1 MTVNKPELL
10 APAGDLECLNTSINF
25 GADAIYCGGDFMQMR
40 AEKVGFTREDLKKAT
55 EITHKA
61 GKKLYVTVN
70 CFAKNSEIEPLKEY
84 AKFLYEIGADAAI
97 VSDIGV
103 LNVIKKTTP
112 DLPVHIST
120 QANCT
125 NYQSAN
131 VYYNLGASRI
141 VLARELSIED
151 IAVLRANTPKELEL
165 EAFVHGAMCMSYSG
179 RCLISS
185 FLNNRSGNRG
195 ECTQPCRWS
204 YYLVEQKRPD
214 EYFEIIEENQ
224 ATAVLSSKDLNS
236 ITFLDKLTDAGIT
249 SFKIEGRMKT
259 PFYVATAVNA
269 YRRAIDGG
277 DIAEL
282 NDELNCISHRPYS
295 SGFYFGE
302 LINNTFNDGLYHSDA
317 KFIGVVKSCEN
328 GIAKIEMRNA
338 FFVGDILEI
347 VSPHSLKKSIKVEK
361 IFNSEGEE
369 TDRATLVQEIVSVP
383 VTEDLYAGD
392 FLRRRETCN

>member
-1 MTVNKPELL
+1 MKSVQTQRLFRTSVYWMSSKKQLPI
-10 APAGDLECLNTSINF
+10 CLF
-25 GADAIYCGGDFMQMR
+25 
-40 AEKVGFTREDLKKAT
+40 
-55 EITHKA
+55 
-61 GKKLYVTVN
+61 
-70 CFAKNSEIEPLKEY
+70 
-84 AKFLYEIGADAAI
+84 
-97 VSDIGV
+97 
-103 LNVIKKTTP
+103 
-112 DLPVHIST
+112 ISALG
-120 QANCT
+120 QIARISKCD
-125 NYQSAN
+125 

-141 VLARELSIED
+141 VLARELSIKTVPSFEQ
-151 IAVLRANTPKELEL
+151 ILEELEL

-204 YYLVEQKRPD
+204 YYLVEKKRPD

-236 ITFLDKLTDAGIT
+236 ITFLDKLADAGIT

-277 DIAEL
+277 DVAEL

-328 GIAKIEMRNA
+328 GVAKIEMRNA

-347 VSPHSLKKSIKVEK
+347 VSPHLLKKSIKVEK